1 MDPYDQIDIVLI
13 EDDPHDVE
21 LTLCAFEQYK
31 LTNAIHVL
39 RDGAEAIDFFF
50 GGDETTPKSYP
61 RCVLLDLKLPK
72 VHGLEIL
79 KRLKDDPR
87 TKTLPVIVLTSS
99 RETPDLQRAYALG
112 ANSYLCKPIEFN
124 AFVETVRQ
132 IGLYWLLLNQA
143 PE

>member
-1 MDPYDQIDIVLI
+1 MDLFDQIDIVLV
-13 EDDPHDVE
+13 EDDPHDIE
-21 LTLCAFEQYK
+21 LTMHAFEQYK

-39 RDGAEAIDFFF
+39 RDGAEAMEYFF
-50 GGDETTPKSYP
+50 GNAESGPKSCP
-61 RCVLLDLKLPK
+61 RCVLLDLNLPK

-79 KRLKDDPR
+79 ERLKSDSR
-87 TKTLPVIVLTSS
+87 TKALPVIVLTSS

-112 ANSYLCKPIEFN
+112 ANSYLCKPIEFS

-143 PE
+143 PD

>member
-1 MDPYDQIDIVLI
+1 MDPFDQIDIVLV

-21 LTLCAFEQYK
+21 LTLHAFQQYK

-39 RDGAEAIDFFF
+39 RDGAEALEYFF
-50 GGDETTPKSYP
+50 GEGSSGPKPYP

-72 VHGLEIL
+72 VHGLDIL
-79 KRLKDDPR
+79 ERLKNDPR
-87 TKTLPVIVLTSS
+87 TKSLPVVVLTSS

-112 ANSYLCKPIEFN
+112 ANSYLCKPIEFS

-132 IGLYWLLLNQA
+132 VGLYWLLLNQA